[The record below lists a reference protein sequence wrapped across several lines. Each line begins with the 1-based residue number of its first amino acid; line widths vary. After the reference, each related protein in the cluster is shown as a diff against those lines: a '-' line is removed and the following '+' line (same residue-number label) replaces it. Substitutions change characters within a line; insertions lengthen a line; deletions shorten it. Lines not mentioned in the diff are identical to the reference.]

1 MELVCSEKRLRKLI
15 NKCTF
20 KHCTTYDETINAISL
35 ENKIIDFCKP
45 IYIGEYNILLI
56 VAEF

>member
-1 MELVCSEKRLRKLI
+1 MELVCSEKRLQKLI

-20 KHCTTYDETINAISL
+20 KHSTYDETLNAISL
-35 ENKIIDFCKP
+35 ENKIIDFCNP
-45 IYIGEYNILLI
+45 IYIGKYNIIII